1 MKYAYL
7 DLPLSS
13 LLAGWLLKG
22 TARHHQTACTPSYI
36 LTSAAAAVR
45 AHSKRVDASQWE
57 QRIFEP
63 WGAVLI
69 VRWSIKGT
77 LNERGCHR
85 LHQPVIVGLLL
96 PRSHMDPI
104 RYVPWGTRA
113 RRQARLLRAAALG
126 RVTP

>member
-13 LLAGWLLKG
+13 AVAGRLLSG
-22 TARHHQTACTPSYI
+22 TSRDLQEACLPSCVAV
-36 LTSAAAAVR
+36 SAVR
-45 AHSKRVDASQWE
+45 AYSRQRE
-57 QRIFEP
+57 QEICEP
-63 WGAVLI
+63 RSADLI

-77 LNERGCHR
+77 LNERGCYR

-104 RYVPWGTRA
+104 RYIPWGTRA
-113 RRQARLLRAAALG
+113 RRQARLLRAAALA
-126 RVTP
+126 RVAP